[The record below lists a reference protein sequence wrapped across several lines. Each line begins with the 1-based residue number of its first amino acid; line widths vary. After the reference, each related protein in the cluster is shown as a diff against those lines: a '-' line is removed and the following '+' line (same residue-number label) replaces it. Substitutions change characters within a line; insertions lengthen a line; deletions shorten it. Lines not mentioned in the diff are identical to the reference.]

1 MVTPT
6 NTNCHSKEETNNT
19 VRRRTSGIGG
29 RIQEGIRPQISY
41 AMSCHPSKE
50 RAPFQCG
57 GIAETGCSRA
67 VGFQLDEEICSRRYI
82 GSENE
87 AGPRPQTYNGLYRRS
102 VGPGGC
108 IAGKAKCEGCQESL
122 GGILRKEGKRNNL
135 QTFFRSS
142 GARYK
147 RIPKRP
153 RMNPSPHFYAI
164 KREKL
169 QELENLSKQGLID
182 LFFGDESHVCTQGYV
197 PYGWQFPGENVFVPS
212 MKSARLNI
220 FGMINRD
227 NVYCGFTSRQGIKA
241 EDVANFIENFST
253 TITRP
258 TFIVLD
264 NASVHT
270 GGRMKESIDKWK
282 QRGLYIFF
290 LPPYSPHLNIAETL
304 WRVLK
309 TKWLKPS
316 HYIDTHTLFDTTH
329 RILDGIGTMYAVNYS
344 KVA

>member
-1 MVTPT
+1 MTQP
-6 NTNCHSKEETNNT
+6 NTYDYSKEETNIT
-19 VRRRTSGIGG
+19 YRRRTSATGG
-29 RIQEGIRPQISY
+29 RIQTWYRPQIP
-41 AMSCHPSKE
+41 CPLPGNTTQE
-50 RAPFQCG
+50 RTAFQCG
-57 GIAETGCSRA
+57 SRTEA
-67 VGFQLDEEICSRRYI
+67 RCRRSLRIQLDETICLGRNI
-82 GSENE
+82 GTEDK
-87 AGPRPQTYNGLYRRS
+87 AGPGSQTYNGLLGRNFGQGS
-102 VGPGGC
+102 G
-108 IAGKAKCEGCQESL
+108 IAGETEREIRQSTM
-122 GGILRKEGKRNNL
+122 GGSFRKEGKRYNL

-153 RMNPSPHFYAI
+153 RVTPSPQLYAI

-169 QELENLSKQGLID
+169 QELENLSNQGLID
-182 LFFGDESHVCTQGYV
+182 LYFGDESHVCTQGYV

-227 NVYCGFTSRQGIKA
+227 NLYHGFTSRQSIKA
-241 EDVANFIENFST
+241 ENVAEFIDNFSMT
-253 TITRP
+253 VTRP

-270 GGRMKESIDKWK
+270 GGQMKESLDKWR

-309 TKWLKPS
+309 TKWIKPA
-316 HYIDTHTLFDTTH
+316 HYIDTNTLFNATH
-329 RILDGIGTMYAVNYS
+329 EILDGIGGKYRVNYG
-344 KVA
+344 KAA

>member
-1 MVTPT
+1 MVQP
-6 NTNCHSKEETNNT
+6 NTHYHSKEETNHSI
-19 VRRRTSGIGG
+19 RRRTSAIGG
-29 RIQEGIRPQISY
+29 RIQVWIRPQIPCSL
-41 AMSCHPSKE
+41 PSNTSQE
-50 RAPFQCG
+50 RMPIQCG
-57 GIAETGCSRA
+57 SRA
-67 VGFQLDEEICSRRYI
+67 KIGCRRSVRIQLDEKICLRRDSR
-82 GSENE
+82 SEDK
-87 AGPRPQTYNGLYRRS
+87 AGAGTQTDNGLFGRG
-102 VGPGGC
+102 VGQGCC
-108 IAGKAKCEGCQESL
+108 IAGTAEREVRQ
-122 GGILRKEGKRNNL
+122 GIMGKRFREKGKRHDV

-153 RMNPSPHFYAI
+153 RITPSPHFYAI

-169 QELENLSKQGLID
+169 QELENLCNQGLID
-182 LFFGDESHVCTQGYV
+182 LYFGDESHVCTQGYV

-227 NVYCGFTSRQGIKA
+227 NVYHGFTSRQSIKA
-241 EDVANFIENFST
+241 ENVAEFIDNFSM

-270 GGRMKESIDKWK
+270 GGKMKESLAKWRE
-282 QRGLYIFF
+282 RGLYIFF

-309 TKWLKPS
+309 TKWIKPC
-316 HYIDTHTLFDTTH
+316 HYIDTTTLFDVTH
-329 RILDGIGTMYAVNYS
+329 DILDGIGREYKVNYG

>member
-1 MVTPT
+1 MVTHS
-6 NTNCHSKEETNNT
+6 NTYYHSNEETNNT
-19 VRRRTSGIGG
+19 VRRRATRVGG
-29 RIQEGIRPQISY
+29 WIQEWIRPQISY
-41 AMSCHPSKE
+41 TLPSDSSKKQE
-50 RAPFQCG
+50 SIQCEG
-57 GIAETGCSRA
+57 CAATGCFRA
-67 VGFQLDEEICSRRYI
+67 LSFQLDEKIFFQRYRRTKNKI
-82 GSENE
+82 WT
-87 AGPRPQTYNGLYRRS
+87 RPQTYNGLLRRS
-102 VGPGGC
+102 AC
-108 IAGKAKCEGCQESL
+108 SKSCFTGKTKCESSEESL
-122 GGILRKEGKRNNL
+122 GGILREEGQRNYL

-153 RMNPSPHFYAI
+153 RMTPSPHFYAI

-169 QELENLSKQGLID
+169 QELEKLSNKGLID

-220 FGMINRD
+220 FGMINRNND
-227 NVYCGFTSRQGIKA
+227 YYGFTSRQSIKA
-241 EDVANFIENFST
+241 DNVAEFIDNFSK
-253 TITRP
+253 TIKRP

-270 GGRMKESIDKWK
+270 GGKMKESIGKWRE
-282 QRGLYIFF
+282 RGLYIFF
-290 LPPYSPHLNIAETL
+290 LPPYSPHLNLAETL
-304 WRVLK
+304 WRILK

-316 HYIDTHTLFDTTH
+316 HYIDAHTLFDTTQ
-329 RILDGIGTMYAVNYS
+329 RILDGIGTMYAVNYR

>member
-1 MVTPT
+1 MVTP
-6 NTNCHSKEETNNT
+6 NTYNYSKEETNNT

-29 RIQEGIRPQISY
+29 RIQEGIRPQISCSL
-41 AMSCHPSKE
+41 SCHSSKE
-50 RAPFQCG
+50 RAPFKCG
-57 GIAETGCSRA
+57 GIAETRCSRA
-67 VGFQLDEEICSRRYI
+67 VSFQLDEEICSRRDI
-82 GSENE
+82 RTEDKTGARS
-87 AGPRPQTYNGLYRRS
+87 QTDNGLYRRGI
-102 VGPGGC
+102 GPGSR
-108 IAGKAKCEGCQESL
+108 ITGKAERESRQKSL
-122 GGILRKEGKRNNL
+122 GGFIWKEGKRNNL

-169 QELENLSKQGLID
+169 QELENLSNQGLID

-227 NVYCGFTSRQGIKA
+227 NVYHGFTSRQGIKA

-270 GGRMKESIDKWK
+270 AGRMKESIDKWK
-282 QRGLYIFF
+282 ERGLYIFF

-316 HYIDTHTLFDTTH
+316 HYVDTHTLFDTTH
-329 RILDGIGTMYAVNYS
+329 RILDGIGTMYTVNYS

>member
-1 MVTPT
+1 MVQP
-6 NTNCHSKEETNNT
+6 NTYCHSKEETNHT
-19 VRRRTSGIGG
+19 VRGRTSATGG
-29 RIQEGIRPQISY
+29 RIQAWIRPQIPC
-41 AMSCHPSKE
+41 ALPCNTAQE
-50 RAPFQCG
+50 RTPFQCG
-57 GIAETGCSRA
+57 SRTETRRRSSIGI
-67 VGFQLDEEICSRRYI
+67 QLDEKILVRRHI
-82 GSENE
+82 GSEDK
-87 AGPRPQTYNGLYRRS
+87 AGPGSQTYNGLFGRDF
-102 VGPGGC
+102 GQGC
-108 IAGKAKCEGCQESL
+108 
-122 GGILRKEGKRNNL
+122 GITGETEREIRQSAMGECFREEGKRYYV

-153 RMNPSPHFYAI
+153 RVTPSPHLYAI

-169 QELENLSKQGLID
+169 QELENLSNQGLID
-182 LFFGDESHVCTQGYV
+182 LYFGDESHVCTQGYV

-220 FGMINRD
+220 FGMINRNSD
-227 NVYCGFTSRQGIKA
+227 YRGFTSRQSIKA
-241 EDVANFIENFST
+241 ENVAGFIDSFSM

-270 GGRMKESIDKWK
+270 GGLMKESLDKWR
-282 QRGLYIFF
+282 QRGLYVFF

-309 TKWLKPS
+309 TKWIKPS
-316 HYIDTHTLFDTTH
+316 HYVDTNTLFNATH
-329 RILDGIGTMYAVNYS
+329 DILGAIGDAYIVNYG
-344 KVA
+344 KAG

>member
-1 MVTPT
+1 MVTP
-6 NTNCHSKEETNNT
+6 NTYNYSKEEKNNT
-19 VRRRTSGIGG
+19 VRQRTSGIGG
-29 RIQEGIRPQISY
+29 RIQEGIRPQISCSL
-41 AMSCHPSKE
+41 SCHSSKE

-67 VGFQLDEEICSRRYI
+67 VSFQLDQEICSRRDI
-82 GSENE
+82 RTEDKTG
-87 AGPRPQTYNGLYRRS
+87 ARPQTDNGLHRRGI
-102 VGPGGC
+102 GPGSR
-108 IAGKAKCEGCQESL
+108 ITGKAERESRQESL
-122 GGILRKEGKRNNL
+122 GGFIRKEGKRNNL

-169 QELENLSKQGLID
+169 QELENLSNQGLID

-227 NVYCGFTSRQGIKA
+227 NVYHGFTSRQGIKA

-270 GGRMKESIDKWK
+270 AGRMKESIDKWK
-282 QRGLYIFF
+282 ERGLYIFF

-316 HYIDTHTLFDTTH
+316 HYVDTHTLFDTTH
-329 RILDGIGTMYAVNYS
+329 RILDGIGTMYTVNYS